1 MYLEGVFVAA
11 SFNYANYNIE
21 FLVCQYRIQ
30 RILWGNKRLYVCT
43 NVTLLYYVKYT
54 KEIKMVE
61 YNPSSTVAKISLM
74 LQRKNKTRAEL
85 SEFCGISR
93 ETIYQSAASKNGL
106 NAKVLLNIAEFLD
119 CPVDY
124 LLGREGYMYDLQKNE
139 VVFLKVK
146 TKPSLMP
153 NESELL
159 KLFQA
164 LPESEKYKLLGRL
177 EVLAEQNQ
185 PKQETV

>member
-1 MYLEGVFVAA
+1 
-11 SFNYANYNIE
+11 
-21 FLVCQYRIQ
+21 
-30 RILWGNKRLYVCT
+30 
-43 NVTLLYYVKYT
+43 
-54 KEIKMVE
+54 MVE
-61 YNPSSTVAKISLM
+61 YNPNTTYSRIKLM
-74 LQRKNKTRAEL
+74 LSRVGKTIAEL
-85 SEFCGISR
+85 NDFCGISKD
-93 ETIYQSAASKNGL
+93 TIYQSAGSKNGL
-106 NAKVLLNIAEFLD
+106 NAKVLLNVAEFLD

-139 VVFLKVK
+139 VVFLNVK
-146 TKPSLMP
+146 TKPSFMP

-159 KLFQA
+159 KLFRA

>member
-1 MYLEGVFVAA
+1 MYREGVFVVA
-11 SFNYANYNIE
+11 SFNYTNYNIE
-21 FLVCQYRIQ
+21 FLVCQHGIQ
-30 RILWGNKRLYVCT
+30 RILWNNKRLYVCT

-61 YNPSSTVAKISLM
+61 YNPSSTVAIISLM

-106 NAKVLLNIAEFLD
+106 NAKVLLNIAEFLH

-124 LLGREGYMYDLQKNE
+124 LLGREGYVYDLEKNE
-139 VVFLKVK
+139 VVLKNIK
-146 TKPSLMP
+146 ARPQLP
-153 NESELL
+153 REEAELL
-159 KLFQA
+159 KLFRQ
-164 LPESEKYKLLGRL
+164 LPELEKYKLLGRL
-177 EVLAEQNQ
+177 ELIAEQNQ
-185 PKQETV
+185 PKQESV

>member
-1 MYLEGVFVAA
+1 
-11 SFNYANYNIE
+11 
-21 FLVCQYRIQ
+21 
-30 RILWGNKRLYVCT
+30 
-43 NVTLLYYVKYT
+43 
-54 KEIKMVE
+54 MVE

-124 LLGREGYMYDLQKNE
+124 LLGREGYMYDLQRNE
-139 VVFLKVK
+139 VVFQRVQQ
-146 TKPSLMP
+146 KPALSTAESQLLSL
-153 NESELL
+153 
-159 KLFQA
+159 FRQ
-164 LPESEKYKLLGRL
+164 LPELEKYKLLGRL
-177 EVLAEQNQ
+177 EVIAEQNQ